1 MIHVNDYNA
10 RVKREQSLRK
20 LKQKAE
26 NRYDHAIER
35 LSKAADETT
44 RKFWQR
50 TAVRAYRR
58 SQHLKRQLEQIW
70 LVY

>member
-26 NRYDHAIER
+26 NRYDHAIDH
-35 LSKAADETT
+35 LSKAKDETT
-44 RKFWQR
+44 RKRWQR
-50 TAVRAYRR
+50 AAVRAYRR